1 MDHLL
6 FNWNEN
12 RKANLVERLYRG
24 GSYED
29 FLEANIS
36 VIYAYTNEYGPYGNC
51 IMIDK
56 NENIYHCEF
65 SKGILNGDMIISKYD
80 ELIGVYHMENGRI
93 VSETDVSLLK
103 HNQLID
109 LTNEEEYCW
118 EGDILNNTPYGWGEV
133 FDSSNRLVYV
143 GFRVYNENVCFGRSY
158 YPLTGIIEYEGNFC
172 KGKRWG
178 FGRLYDVHGR
188 LEYEGL
194 WLDNEKMNQ
203 YYLISCREC
212 LQLSGIHSLIHKLT
226 IGDNCCSS
234 STVFSLH
241 HYSNLQFLKVEDHS
255 FVNVRRVRIQSNSK
269 LEQIS
274 LGSHVF
280 ERAEDLILDGSVYW
294 FNLL

>member
-93 VSETDVSLLK
+93 DYHKRKTSVDSLVG
-103 HNQLID
+103 HFAYIF
-109 LTNEEEYCW
+109 
-118 EGDILNNTPYGWGEV
+118 DIRICKDRGGMLQSH
-133 FDSSNRLVYV
+133 FNRVTIT
-143 GFRVYNENVCFGRSY
+143 RAE
-158 YPLTGIIEYEGNFC
+158 
-172 KGKRWG
+172 
-178 FGRLYDVHGR
+178 H
-188 LEYEGL
+188 
-194 WLDNEKMNQ
+194 
-203 YYLISCREC
+203 
-212 LQLSGIHSLIHKLT
+212 GIHTFWPPHGLFYT
-226 IGDNCCSS
+226 
-234 STVFSLH
+234 
-241 HYSNLQFLKVEDHS
+241 LK
-255 FVNVRRVRIQSNSK
+255 NAPTATAR
-269 LEQIS
+269 
-274 LGSHVF
+274 
-280 ERAEDLILDGSVYW
+280 
-294 FNLL
+294 